1 MYFIDFL
8 YYMSMTIIIIK
19 MIIHDIKW
27 MRIENH
33 MLLLML
39 ILHVM
44 FLVYNDSFQMVS
56 ILESFLMLIF
66 LTILRRTMNTFYQ
79 KDTLGFGD
87 IKLLSLITFIMS
99 INTMPYIIFFSSF
112 LTLVGMLVFNLR
124 KIPFAPGILLSWIG
138 VYLWLFI

>member
-1 MYFIDFL
+1 
-8 YYMSMTIIIIK
+8 
-19 MIIHDIKW
+19 
-27 MRIENH
+27 
-33 MLLLML
+33 
-39 ILHVM
+39 
-44 FLVYNDSFQMVS
+44 
-56 ILESFLMLIF
+56 
-66 LTILRRTMNTFYQ
+66 MNTFYQ

-87 IKLLSLITFIMS
+87 IKLLALITFIMS

>member
-8 YYMSMTIIIIK
+8 YYISMSIIILKI
-19 MIIHDIKW
+19 IIHDMKW

-44 FLVYNDSFQMVS
+44 FLLYNDSFQMIS

-66 LTILRRTMNTFYQ
+66 LIILRSMMNIFYQ

-87 IKLLSLITFIMS
+87 IKLLALITFIMS
-99 INTMPYIIFFSSF
+99 IDTMPYIIFFSSF
-112 LTLVGMLVFNLR
+112 FTLVVMLVLNLK
-124 KIPFAPGILLSWIG
+124 KIPFAPGILISWIG
-138 VYLWLFI
+138 VYIWLFI